1 MRSLLFGV
9 AWLVA
14 VLSVTPRAAA
24 DSALVESYV
33 APEVCPDVSH
43 FEAELRQR
51 SAASAVPQGS
61 LRVRIEAQHDGFF
74 GQIQRVEHAADRGT
88 RELRHASCEQLVQAL
103 ALIGA
108 LLLSPES
115 QAEAA
120 KPSPAPLP
128 PPVPRTERRAAERGR
143 AAPSVAHGPSLGAA
157 GQALVARGV
166 RFGPRLAYRLQ
177 LLHPRSESELRLAWT
192 RIESGTIIV
201 ADVGRAQLTYNA
213 AQLRFCEAFV
223 LPARLRLAPCGML
236 DVGELRG
243 SGTVATGE
251 RVTRA
256 SLWLSVGLAGKLEW
270 RWSPL
275 SVELSLGALF
285 PLTQPNFY
293 FTRLSPEPSA
303 EEIFKTPRSLG
314 FSGDLMVGLH
324 FL

>member
-9 AWLVA
+9 TWLVA
-14 VLSVTPRAAA
+14 VLSVTARAAA
-24 DSALVESYV
+24 DSVLVESYV
-33 APEVCPDVSH
+33 APEVCPDVSR

-61 LRVRIEAQHDGFF
+61 LRVRIETQPDGFF
-74 GQIQRVEHAADRGT
+74 GQIQRVEHAADLGT

-115 QAEAA
+115 QADGAP

-128 PPVPRTERRAAERGR
+128 PPVPRKERRASERGR

-166 RFGPRLAYRLQ
+166 RFGPRLAYRVQ
-177 LLHPRSESELRLAWT
+177 LLHRRSESELRLAWT
-192 RIESGTIIV
+192 RIESGTIVV

-256 SLWLSVGLAGKLEW
+256 SLWLSVGLVGKLEW
-270 RWSPL
+270 RFWSPL
-275 SVELSLGALF
+275 SVELSLAAGM
-285 PLTQPNFY
+285 
-293 FTRLSPEPSA
+293 SA
-303 EEIFKTPRSLG
+303 SAS
-314 FSGDLMVGLH
+314 FSC
-324 FL
+324 